1 MTKTKSR
8 GFFLKRLFSLN
19 PFSITI
25 GSTVI
30 VLVLYFIS
38 VPILELID
46 LKLYDLRFL
55 SRGHLQPSQA
65 VVLAVIDEK
74 SLDTEG
80 RWPWPRSKMAGLVE
94 KLSQAGAKVIG
105 FDIGFLE
112 PEKDSLASDP
122 ALARAI
128 KESAATVVL
137 GYFFHMSKEGL
148 NYQISQEEIDRQ
160 LGQIAPSRY
169 PQVIYEDQS
178 AAPPLISA
186 YAPEGN
192 LEIFTRATRNSGFFN
207 IIPDRDGVVRWMP
220 LIIKCG
226 NGLFPPMFFLCA
238 WHYLDLPPLR
248 VRIALNGVQGIEMGK
263 RFIKTDEKGKM
274 LINYLGTPRTFP
286 HFSISDILRGQVP
299 EGAFKDKIVL
309 VGSTAMGI
317 YDQRN
322 TPFSPVYPGLEI
334 QATVIDNIL
343 KSRFLTRDNW
353 AMACDLIAII
363 LLGFIMGFALPR
375 LDAVKGALFTLAVFA
390 AYVLFARW
398 VFVSLRT
405 WINMAYPLLV
415 IILSYLALTAYHYFT
430 EERERKKIR
439 ATFGHYVSNTV
450 IEEMLKSPERL
461 RLGGEEKV
469 LTVLFSDLAGFTT
482 YSERL
487 RPNEMVNILSDYF
500 KDMTE
505 QVFAHNG
512 TLKEYVADEMMAI
525 FGAPLERSDH
535 AILACGAALGM
546 RDRLRRLREEW
557 PKIGRPALRARTGV
571 NSGPMLV
578 GNLGSPYR
586 FAYGVLG
593 DHVNLG
599 SRLEG
604 LNKTYSTEILI
615 GENTAELVGD
625 SFMLREVDMVRVK
638 GRVQPVHVYEL
649 VAKAGDVLPEKQ
661 LDAFS
666 SYKKGL
672 EAYRD
677 QRWTEALAH
686 FEKALSLW
694 PEDGPS
700 KVMAER
706 CRIYLETPPE
716 GEWDGVFQQLTK

>member
-1 MTKTKSR
+1 
-8 GFFLKRLFSLN
+8 
-19 PFSITI
+19 
-25 GSTVI
+25 
-30 VLVLYFIS
+30 
-38 VPILELID
+38 
-46 LKLYDLRFL
+46 
-55 SRGHLQPSQA
+55 
-65 VVLAVIDEK
+65 
-74 SLDTEG
+74 
-80 RWPWPRSKMAGLVE
+80 
-94 KLSQAGAKVIG
+94 
-105 FDIGFLE
+105 
-112 PEKDSLASDP
+112 
-122 ALARAI
+122 
-128 KESAATVVL
+128 
-137 GYFFHMSKEGL
+137 
-148 NYQISQEEIDRQ
+148 
-160 LGQIAPSRY
+160 
-169 PQVIYEDQS
+169 
-178 AAPPLISA
+178 
-186 YAPEGN
+186 
-192 LEIFTRATRNSGFFN
+192 
-207 IIPDRDGVVRWMP
+207 
-220 LIIKCG
+220 
-226 NGLFPPMFFLCA
+226 
-238 WHYLDLPPLR
+238 
-248 VRIALNGVQGIEMGK
+248 
-263 RFIKTDEKGKM
+263 
-274 LINYLGTPRTFP
+274 
-286 HFSISDILRGQVP
+286 
-299 EGAFKDKIVL
+299 
-309 VGSTAMGI
+309 
-317 YDQRN
+317 
-322 TPFSPVYPGLEI
+322 
-334 QATVIDNIL
+334 
-343 KSRFLTRDNW
+343 
-353 AMACDLIAII
+353 MACDLIAII